1 MYIKR
6 YDGPSGRGLYESEIG
21 SGRGLYESEIGSTRG
36 FYGPSARDFETTGT
50 RG

>member
-6 YDGPSGRGLYESEIG
+6 YDGPSGRGLSQSLIG
-21 SGRGLYESEIGSTRG
+21 SGRG
-36 FYGPSARDFETTGT
+36 FYGPSTRDFDTTGT